1 MRLPV
6 AGAATYMVALVLLVL
21 ELPSVS
27 AEGSCLEP
35 LDAMLVDAD
44 ERLEQHFGSQQNGA
58 LFGRAPRSS
67 AESRDRRHHGVP
79 HLGHKPRAGVA
90 GDMPGVLPPR
100 AEPLLE
106 DEPEADIL
114 LQPVQLGGLVH
125 GVAAIQVWWALI
137 INIIAIV
144 LLFVFYSDGDVV
156 GPGVRNLVVGVIT
169 AYIWAHMG
177 WFAVVKKQGCCCCC
191 IVCMSQAPIL
201 LLIYGIWLILWGVL
215 TILNAIEWLDLF
227 DEAFLYVICYGSYA
241 IPLLYMGIAMLKIW
255 NNKKSQPQ
263 LGDTSA
269 MSSAGGVDPAA
280 PGWRQSR
287 HPPDVPRARPREGQR
302 FGATSGAPP
311 PP

>member
-1 MRLPV
+1 
-6 AGAATYMVALVLLVL
+6 MVFHILDISLLQEWLGTCQEYFPLVLK
-21 ELPSVS
+21 PFSKMS
-27 AEGSCLEP
+27 PKQIFSCN
-35 LDAMLVDAD
+35 
-44 ERLEQHFGSQQNGA
+44 QSN
-58 LFGRAPRSS
+58 
-67 AESRDRRHHGVP
+67 
-79 HLGHKPRAGVA
+79 
-90 GDMPGVLPPR
+90 
-100 AEPLLE
+100 LE
-106 DEPEADIL
+106 DWFT
-114 LQPVQLGGLVH
+114 VWS
-125 GVAAIQVWWALI
+125 AIQVWWALI

-215 TILNAIEWLDLF
+215 TILNALEWLDLF

-255 NNKKSQPQ
+255 NNKKSEPQ

-269 MSSAGGVDPAA
+269 TVIG
-280 PGWRQSR
+280 RQS
-287 HPPDVPRARPREGQR
+287 
-302 FGATSGAPP
+302 
-311 PP
+311 